1 MDKQKHKTYPFTA
14 IVGQEEMKLALLLN
28 VVDPLIGGVLIMG
41 HRGTGK
47 STAVRALADLLPQI
61 AVVEGCPYNCDPDDP
76 CEQCRE
82 RGSLKSKLVPVPVV
96 ELPLGA
102 TEDRVC
108 GTIDIERAL
117 SAGQKAFDPGLLA
130 RANRGFLYIDEVNL
144 LEDHLVDLLL
154 DVAVTGRNKVERE
167 GVSVEHP
174 ASFVLIGSGN
184 PEEGELR
191 PQLLDRF
198 GLHAEVKTEN
208 YLQNRI
214 DIIER
219 RDGYDRNREAFC
231 ESFAGD
237 QAVLR
242 KRITRARAN
251 LGKIAV
257 ERPVLEKTAQLCADL
272 KVDGHRGELT
282 IMRAARALAAFEG
295 RRAVTENHVKQV
307 SAMSLRHRLRRD
319 ALDETATSEQIQQAV
334 DEVFPSQAPPQ
345 QAGGN
350 GGGDTQNLDRP
361 GKGNKDAPR
370 QRRSA
375 SGSSSRPNNAD
386 VLSPPAVERKSGEVK
401 LDEQLRSKDRADK
414 SRSLSRRASG
424 GKAALVQQRG
434 RYTRAVNFRSA
445 GARIAVDATL
455 RAVAFE
461 GGALTPVH
469 SRALRYKLLKHK
481 QGTLFVFAIDSSG
494 SMAANRIARAKSTI
508 LKLLRK
514 SYLNR
519 DSVAIVSFHGT
530 TANVDLPP
538 SRSILRAR
546 RVLDSLRMG
555 GSTPLALGLVTT
567 IELLQLVGGKFGETA
582 VLLFTDG
589 RSNVPLRR
597 GGLNLRAFRQVKI
610 ESELRELTV
619 ALHRTKTRVVV
630 VDTQKEF
637 ESSEETRRLAH
648 ILHARFVKLTHPQIT
663 QMGSV

>member
-1 MDKQKHKTYPFTA
+1 
-14 IVGQEEMKLALLLN
+14 MKLGLLLN

-167 GVSVEHP
+167 GVSVAHP

-295 RRAVTENHVKQV
+295 RRTVTENHVKQV

-494 SMAANRIARAKSTI
+494 SMAANRIARAKSTL

-567 IELLQLVGGKFGETA
+567 IELLQLVGGKFGETV